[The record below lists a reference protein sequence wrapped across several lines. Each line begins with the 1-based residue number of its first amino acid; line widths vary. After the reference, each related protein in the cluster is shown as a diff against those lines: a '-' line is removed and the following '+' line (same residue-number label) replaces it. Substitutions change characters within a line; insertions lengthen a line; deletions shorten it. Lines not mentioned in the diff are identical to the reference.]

1 MLNNLTNTKILWR
14 LFFTFAIF
22 SFAMLAW
29 IQYHGLHIID
39 EVSDPEQVKAVL
51 AAQTPAQHKAHFW
64 MTLLLDIP
72 YPFAYGLLF
81 AGLALKFLGKWGKWL
96 CIPALIAIPFDTIEN
111 IAQLFIL
118 KGNTDLLALKAIVT
132 PIKLTSFIIALI
144 LAIVALGIAAKRQ
157 FTSKPSQF

>member
-1 MLNNLTNTKILWR
+1 LSRLRDTKVLWR
-14 LFFTFAIF
+14 LFILFALLSI
-22 SFAMLAW
+22 AMLGW
-29 IQYHGLHIID
+29 IQYHSLHIID
-39 EVSDPEQVKAVL
+39 EISDPEQVKAVL
-51 AAQTPAQHKAHFW
+51 AAQSPAQHKAHFW

-111 IAQLFIL
+111 ITQLFIL

-132 PIKLTSFIIALI
+132 PIKLTSFIIALV
-144 LAIVALGIAAKRQ
+144 LAIVGLAVALKRK
-157 FTSKPSQF
+157 F